1 MNDFSN
7 QANKID
13 NVEVDCLVSFVAENL
28 DVLVVL
34 KEDHQS
40 SSVFWEERDRSDP
53 DKVIG
58 GPYVAVDFGDYY
70 LLALGE
76 DGKLRDRDNHGTKQ
90 LYPDKT
96 FTSITTRY
104 GYSAALQD
112 CGKIKSWGRN
122 IYGQPNV
129 NDETYTSIAIG
140 YSHIV
145 TIRGDGTLA
154 AWGNCFAGHKDVPDG
169 IYTEVAAGSEHSLAL
184 GADGTLKAWG
194 RNEYGQTDVPDGT
207 YTTIAAKLD
216 CSLALRDDNELVIF
230 GDHRHDIKD
239 SHLSKNIPFIA
250 NGSHHTFII
259 KPDGEFFVVGNRR
272 PNPNLDQSLDSN
284 SIFND
289 ETIDLY

>member
-13 NVEVDCLVSFVAENL
+13 NVEADCLVSFVHENL

-34 KEDHQS
+34 KKDHQS
-40 SSVFWEERDRSDP
+40 SSVFWEERDRYDP

-58 GPYVAVDFGDYY
+58 GPYVAVGFSDHY

-76 DGKLRDRDNHGTKQ
+76 DGKLRSRNKYGTEQ

-96 FTSITTRY
+96 FTSIAR
-104 GYSAALQD
+104 GHRSAALQD
-112 CGKIKSWGRN
+112 CGKIESWGGN

-140 YSHIV
+140 YGHIV
-145 TIRGDGTLA
+145 AIRDDGTLA
-154 AWGNCFAGHKDVPDG
+154 AWGKSRLGQTDPPDG
-169 IYTEVAAGSEHSLAL
+169 IYTEVAAGTKHSLAL
-184 GADGTLKAWG
+184 GADGKIRSWG
-194 RNEYGQTDVPDGT
+194 ENPWGQTDVPDGT
-207 YTTIAAKLD
+207 YTAIAAKIN
-216 CSLALRDDNELVIF
+216 CSLALRDDNELVVF
-230 GDHRHDIKD
+230 GDHQRDIKD

-250 NGSHHTFII
+250 SGSHQTFII
-259 KPDGEFFVVGNRR
+259 KPDGEFLIVGNRR

-289 ETIDLY
+289 EIDP